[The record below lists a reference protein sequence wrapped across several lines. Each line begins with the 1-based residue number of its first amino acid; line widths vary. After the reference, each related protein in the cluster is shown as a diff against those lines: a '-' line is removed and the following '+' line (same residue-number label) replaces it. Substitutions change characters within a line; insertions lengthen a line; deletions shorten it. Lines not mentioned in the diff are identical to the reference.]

1 MAVSGA
7 FTPTMTGTYYFN
19 VTYSGDG
26 NYTSANSSMT
36 GEPLTVSKATPTV
49 TTTLSATTITLGGSV
64 TDTAN
69 VTDLGG
75 NFANATGT
83 VTFGVEYPNGTWT
96 TYGGTPS
103 INSSGIAISSTFTPL
118 LSTGTYYFNVTY
130 SGDGNYTS
138 ANSSMTGEPLTVS
151 KATPTLATLV
161 NQTGITTAKLGNV
174 VNDQVTVTGIGGVTP
189 TGTVNFIVTCP
200 NGSVIT
206 YDSGETLAGGTANSK
221 YITLLSTGGYS
232 FNVTYSG
239 DSNYNASTL
248 SSLEPLS
255 VTKAT
260 TPTLA
265 TLVNQTG
272 ITTAKL
278 GNVVNDQV
286 TVTGIGGVTPTG
298 TVNFIVTCPNG
309 SVITYDSGET
319 LAGGTA
325 NSKYITILSAGTYS
339 FNVTYSGDSNYT
351 SATLSTLEILTV
363 SKATPTVTTTLSAAT
378 ITLGGSVTDTANVT
392 GLGGSF
398 PVPTGTVTFGV
409 EYPNGTWTTYGGTP
423 SINSSGMAV
432 SGAFTPTMTGT
443 YYFNVTYSGDG
454 NYTSATSSITAEKLT
469 VFALFG
475 NTAQGSSYFNGA
487 IDNTIRGYNFTLLTG
502 NAYANSITAALSAST
517 SGTWNISCAIY
528 FASNGTLVGN
538 TGYANT
544 ALTTT
549 ITWYTFTFSNPPL
562 LYNNT
567 LYRLVIWAN
576 NPSGTAYLA
585 YSSGGTAGASESV
598 TFGAWPNPLN
608 GMTSDT
614 HSYSIYCNVT

>member
-1 MAVSGA
+1 
-7 FTPTMTGTYYFN
+7 
-19 VTYSGDG
+19 
-26 NYTSANSSMT
+26 
-36 GEPLTVSKATPTV
+36 
-49 TTTLSATTITLGGSV
+49 
-64 TDTAN
+64 
-69 VTDLGG
+69 
-75 NFANATGT
+75 
-83 VTFGVEYPNGTWT
+83 
-96 TYGGTPS
+96 
-103 INSSGIAISSTFTPL
+103 
-118 LSTGTYYFNVTY
+118 
-130 SGDGNYTS
+130 
-138 ANSSMTGEPLTVS
+138 
-151 KATPTLATLV
+151 
-161 NQTGITTAKLGNV
+161 
-174 VNDQVTVTGIGGVTP
+174 
-189 TGTVNFIVTCP
+189 
-200 NGSVIT
+200 
-206 YDSGETLAGGTANSK
+206 
-221 YITLLSTGGYS
+221 
-232 FNVTYSG
+232 
-239 DSNYNASTL
+239 
-248 SSLEPLS
+248 
-255 VTKAT
+255 
-260 TPTLA
+260 
-265 TLVNQTG
+265 
-272 ITTAKL
+272 
-278 GNVVNDQV
+278 
-286 TVTGIGGVTPTG
+286 
-298 TVNFIVTCPNG
+298 
-309 SVITYDSGET
+309 
-319 LAGGTA
+319 
-325 NSKYITILSAGTYS
+325 
-339 FNVTYSGDSNYT
+339 
-351 SATLSTLEILTV
+351 
-363 SKATPTVTTTLSAAT
+363 
-378 ITLGGSVTDTANVT
+378 
-392 GLGGSF
+392 
-398 PVPTGTVTFGV
+398 
-409 EYPNGTWTTYGGTP
+409 
-423 SINSSGMAV
+423 MAV